1 MIRSSDVLP
10 NRVNYHIDVEQAL
23 IEIAQS
29 IRAERPGAKLAFE
42 GFELQPLP
50 GRPAAYEE
58 LGALQD
64 FYLTDRTIYLNHVGH
79 ILHHALNSTFYRARV
94 DFAGVQD
101 NWLVFP
107 NQTGEFSLASLDN
120 PNWPPEEIEP
130 EILALWGG
138 GGDDPDGDGGE
149 VDFVTFPT
157 LQPGVGWAGP
167 TPQPAAV
174 GSPDDPGYD
183 AKAIA
188 RWDVV
193 PFQTFEEG
201 FTVGVVAFHMNGIDR
216 VEFSVDDG
224 PWVPVYEMQLN
235 PRTDVMEYAVTL
247 EPALFEDGPVEVR
260 AIAWPMHAGE
270 PRVLAGPIFEPGPYV
285 SYRPTEGFKDG
296 NHSMV
301 LHANAN
307 GTLEGPTAY
316 VRPYNGVREGDGT
329 LSNPFTYVIDAIT
342 VISSNP
348 DNKFGRVELILPG
361 EYEFGPQPNAS
372 AIHADFAD
380 SYIVVAPSDGIDASE
395 VVIKNSQGIID
406 PRQARIKYERVAFD
420 TAVDRLS
427 GHMPWFDEVLFFDSL
442 GWENED
448 QLMPVSGLYFA
459 TDSTALDK
467 LYAFPGA
474 AMLRSCH
481 AERISGDVWQT
492 SKMVLKCTADNVD
505 GTVLVHHT
513 DLYQMWSGLENAI
526 VYDSVA
532 TNLVQ
537 VQSLFLQPSS
547 GVLGHLTNSAFV
559 NLQIANE
566 RVANGS
572 IPNWGGTPWSQM
584 QGTFSHVVF
593 DGVSLPNQR
602 FMFRTDMSG
611 DARFQGH
618 NVTLRDS
625 VLHWAT
631 YDALVTNGVV
641 PDGVTI
647 DQLQRGPE

>member
-1 MIRSSDVLP
+1 
-10 NRVNYHIDVEQAL
+10 
-23 IEIAQS
+23 
-29 IRAERPGAKLAFE
+29 
-42 GFELQPLP
+42 
-50 GRPAAYEE
+50 
-58 LGALQD
+58 
-64 FYLTDRTIYLNHVGH
+64 
-79 ILHHALNSTFYRARV
+79 
-94 DFAGVQD
+94 
-101 NWLVFP
+101 
-107 NQTGEFSLASLDN
+107 
-120 PNWPPEEIEP
+120 
-130 EILALWGG
+130 
-138 GGDDPDGDGGE
+138 
-149 VDFVTFPT
+149 
-157 LQPGVGWAGP
+157 
-167 TPQPAAV
+167 
-174 GSPDDPGYD
+174 
-183 AKAIA
+183 
-188 RWDVV
+188 
-193 PFQTFEEG
+193 
-201 FTVGVVAFHMNGIDR
+201 
-216 VEFSVDDG
+216 
-224 PWVPVYEMQLN
+224 
-235 PRTDVMEYAVTL
+235 
-247 EPALFEDGPVEVR
+247 
-260 AIAWPMHAGE
+260 
-270 PRVLAGPIFEPGPYV
+270 
-285 SYRPTEGFKDG
+285 
-296 NHSMV
+296 
-301 LHANAN
+301 
-307 GTLEGPTAY
+307 
-316 VRPYNGVREGDGT
+316 
-329 LSNPFTYVIDAIT
+329 
-342 VISSNP
+342 
-348 DNKFGRVELILPG
+348 
-361 EYEFGPQPNAS
+361 
-372 AIHADFAD
+372 
-380 SYIVVAPSDGIDASE
+380 
-395 VVIKNSQGIID
+395 
-406 PRQARIKYERVAFD
+406 
-420 TAVDRLS
+420 
-427 GHMPWFDEVLFFDSL
+427 
-442 GWENED
+442 
-448 QLMPVSGLYFA
+448 MPVSGLYFA